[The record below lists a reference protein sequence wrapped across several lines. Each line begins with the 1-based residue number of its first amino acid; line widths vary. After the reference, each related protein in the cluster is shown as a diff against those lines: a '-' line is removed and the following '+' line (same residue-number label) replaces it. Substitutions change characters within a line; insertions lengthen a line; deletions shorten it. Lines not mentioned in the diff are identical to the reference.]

1 MSVSIRVAVVGG
13 GAAGMLAA
21 GIAAMQGASVTL
33 YEKNERLGRKLRIT
47 GKGRCNV
54 TNDCDRQTLLQ
65 NVLRN
70 PRFLYSAL
78 SQFDCQDTMRF
89 FEGLGVPLKTERG
102 NRVFPISDRA
112 EDVVDALRR
121 FLESAG
127 VAVVHRTVTGVA
139 TKDGAVCGVKL
150 GTHTEPYD
158 RVLVATGGRSY
169 PQTGSTGD
177 GYRFAREC
185 GHTVVAQRPSLV
197 PVEAEERDCG
207 AMMGLSLKNV
217 TLSLWD
223 TETNSALFC
232 EQGEMLFTHFGLS
245 GPLVLS
251 ASTHMTKAPLSRY
264 QLRLDLKPALD
275 EKTLDARLQR
285 ELSENAN
292 RNFSNMLEALLPKK
306 MIDPFVARVGIAPD
320 RKCHS
325 ITRTER
331 GSILRLLKQMTFTV
345 RALRPIS
352 EAIVT
357 AGGVSVSEVDPKS
370 MQSKCVK
377 GLYFAGEVLDID
389 AYTGGFNLQLAFS
402 TAYAAGMAAG
412 SEDYT

>member
-1 MSVSIRVAVVGG
+1 MSIRVAVVGG

-121 FLESAG
+121 FLDSAG
-127 VAVVHRTVTGVA
+127 VAVVHRTVTGIA

-223 TETNSALFC
+223 TETNSELFC
-232 EQGEMLFTHFGLS
+232 ELGEMLFTHFGLS

-325 ITRTER
+325 ITRAER

>member
-1 MSVSIRVAVVGG
+1 
-13 GAAGMLAA
+13 
-21 GIAAMQGASVTL
+21 
-33 YEKNERLGRKLRIT
+33 
-47 GKGRCNV
+47 
-54 TNDCDRQTLLQ
+54 
-65 NVLRN
+65 
-70 PRFLYSAL
+70 
-78 SQFDCQDTMRF
+78 
-89 FEGLGVPLKTERG
+89 
-102 NRVFPISDRA
+102 
-112 EDVVDALRR
+112 
-121 FLESAG
+121 
-127 VAVVHRTVTGVA
+127 
-139 TKDGAVCGVKL
+139 
-150 GTHTEPYD
+150 
-158 RVLVATGGRSY
+158 
-169 PQTGSTGD
+169 
-177 GYRFAREC
+177 
-185 GHTVVAQRPSLV
+185 
-197 PVEAEERDCG
+197 
-207 AMMGLSLKNV
+207 
-217 TLSLWD
+217 
-223 TETNSALFC
+223 
-232 EQGEMLFTHFGLS
+232 MLFTHFGLS

-325 ITRTER
+325 ITRAER

-370 MQSKCVK
+370 MQSKCVA
-377 GLYFAGEVLDID
+377 GLYLAGEVLDID